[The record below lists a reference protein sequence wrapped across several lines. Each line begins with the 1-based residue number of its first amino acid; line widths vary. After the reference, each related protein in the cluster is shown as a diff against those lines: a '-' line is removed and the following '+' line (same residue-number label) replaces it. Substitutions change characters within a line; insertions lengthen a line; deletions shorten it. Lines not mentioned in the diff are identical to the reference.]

1 MRIAVTGAGGM
12 LGYAIKQV
20 FADIELIGLTRKDFD
35 ITALDKTTAKIKEIK
50 PDYLIH
56 AAAYTDV
63 DGSELNP
70 ERAYL
75 INGLG
80 TRNIVIACETI
91 NCPIIYISTDYVFD
105 GSKKEAY
112 NEWDKPNPINKYGL
126 SKLIGELFVT
136 SLTNKFYI
144 IRTSG
149 LYGKNGKNFVDSIIK
164 LLSGKKEI
172 DVVNDQVSS
181 PTYTIDFANKLRE
194 LISKGYGT
202 YHVSNTSRCSWYEFA
217 VEIAKLKGIKTK
229 VNSITSDKLN
239 HSTKRPALS
248 VLENTMLRLEGMK
261 ELRHWKDALKDYLA
275 QVQ

>member
-1 MRIAVTGAGGM
+1 MRIALTGAGGM
-12 LGYAIKQV
+12 LGYAIRQV
-20 FADIELIGLTRKDFD
+20 FADIELIGVTRKDFD

-56 AAAYTDV
+56 AAAYADV

-75 INGLG
+75 DNGIG
-80 TRNIVIACETI
+80 TRNVVMACEAI
-91 NCPIIYISTDYVFD
+91 NCPIIYISTDYVFN
-105 GSKKEAY
+105 GSKKGAY

-164 LLSGKKEI
+164 LLSEKKEI
-172 DVVNDQVSS
+172 DVVNDQVGS

-194 LISKGYGT
+194 LVGKGYGT
-202 YHVSNTSRCSWYEFA
+202 YHVSNASQCSWYEFA

-239 HSTKRPALS
+239 RPAKRPAFS